1 MALALRL
8 LACRWVV
15 SEHVNPERR
24 TTMAR
29 TLAAITLVTLLSSP
43 ASAEDGIAA
52 PPAEPRIFLQ
62 ARLELLPLGSGE
74 NSGGFSSSMTMA
86 TAYAI
91 SGSLEVALTR
101 HLSIGV
107 APRLVFN
114 VIEGGNE
121 GPADKEL
128 DLRACIRA
136 RTAVSPGF
144 DIYASFSPGHASLL
158 SGGTSVYTSS
168 GGYTL
173 GGAFGFTYDVGSTVF
188 VGGEIGF
195 QRSFMRVDLRN
206 AEDELSYDVELSYV
220 HLGAGAGMRF

>member
-1 MALALRL
+1 
-8 LACRWVV
+8 
-15 SEHVNPERR
+15 
-24 TTMAR
+24 
-29 TLAAITLVTLLSSP
+29 
-43 ASAEDGIAA
+43 
-52 PPAEPRIFLQ
+52 
-62 ARLELLPLGSGE
+62 
-74 NSGGFSSSMTMA
+74 
-86 TAYAI
+86 
-91 SGSLEVALTR
+91 
-101 HLSIGV
+101 
-107 APRLVFN
+107 
-114 VIEGGNE
+114 
-121 GPADKEL
+121 
-128 DLRACIRA
+128 
-136 RTAVSPGF
+136 VSPGF

>member
-1 MALALRL
+1 MRLPALTPQRADRD
-8 LACRWVV
+8 V
-15 SEHVNPERR
+15 HV
-24 TTMAR
+24 
-29 TLAAITLVTLLSSP
+29 
-43 ASAEDGIAA
+43 
-52 PPAEPRIFLQ
+52 
-62 ARLELLPLGSGE
+62 
-74 NSGGFSSSMTMA
+74 
-86 TAYAI
+86 I

-107 APRLVFN
+107 APRMVFN
-114 VIEGGNE
+114 IIQGGNE

-144 DIYASFSPGHASLL
+144 EIYASFSPGHARLL
-158 SGGTSVYTSS
+158 SGDTLADTSS
-168 GGYTL
+168 SGYTL
-173 GGAFGFTYDVGSTVF
+173 GGAFGFTYNVGPTVF

-195 QRSFMRVDLRN
+195 ERSFMRVDLRN